1 MARDRSGFGSGQLGR
16 LDGQRA
22 FRIDE
27 DSPLI
32 AHLKEEEADDAEIA
46 QVEAVPEKPA
56 LPAE

>member
-1 MARDRSGFGSGQLGR
+1 V
-16 LDGQRA
+16 DGQRA

-32 AHLKEEEADDAEIA
+32 AHLKEEETDDAEIA
-46 QVEAVPEKPA
+46 QVGAVPEKQA